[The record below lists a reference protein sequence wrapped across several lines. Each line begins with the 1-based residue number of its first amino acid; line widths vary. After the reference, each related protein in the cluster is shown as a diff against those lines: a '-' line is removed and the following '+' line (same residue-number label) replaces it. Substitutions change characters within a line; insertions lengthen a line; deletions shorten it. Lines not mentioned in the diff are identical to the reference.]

1 MAEGPAFD
9 RACRA
14 TRLRVLGGVAL
25 EQTRADYIPAGSF
38 AGCRTIGERIMRARQ
53 LLMAR

>member
-1 MAEGPAFD
+1 
-9 RACRA
+9 
-14 TRLRVLGGVAL
+14 L